1 MYSFVLKKRIRKRT
15 LIKPTLTWLKVLSS
29 QSQFS
34 NNKQAKYH
42 NFIFP
47 KVSPLIMSLKL
58 PPEVRLMQ
66 SSEISRRSL
75 KKWWKNLPAMFLDYQ
90 IIFTVQ
96 PSQMAEND
104 HMTMNTK
111 VIYPPRIS
119 CVIFIFRY
127 VVPTTY
133 SKWLLKYM
141 GIFN

>member
-90 IIFTVQ
+90 IIFQ
-96 PSQMAEND
+96 RFYQSEQQEKLMLRLWRKPSSKSYGNSCK
-104 HMTMNTK
+104 TNKSNTEPS
-111 VIYPPRIS
+111 IYSALIRKRS
-119 CVIFIFRY
+119 
-127 VVPTTY
+127 
-133 SKWLLKYM
+133 SA
-141 GIFN
+141 